1 MNNVAAIRGGLPTL
15 IGLSLFFWWTRL
27 AGSPFDG
34 FYNESTVNFFGWLC
48 TACAIAGSLALAM
61 NRQEKY
67 TPTGEA
73 QCASHKAGVHQAPT
87 RSLEGKAAQA
97 AKELGI
103 VLAVGGE
110 LEPSDVPIIRRRLE
124 EVVFATNAAI
134 TAIEQK
140 GTAL

>member
-1 MNNVAAIRGGLPTL
+1 M
-15 IGLSLFFWWTRL
+15 
-27 AGSPFDG
+27 
-34 FYNESTVNFFGWLC
+34 
-48 TACAIAGSLALAM
+48 
-61 NRQEKY
+61 
-67 TPTGEA
+67 
-73 QCASHKAGVHQAPT
+73 HQAPT